1 MQGLN
6 YGILLLNF
14 GNCEGSK
21 TNLHQPETRCD
32 WNESSTRLGF
42 DRTTSWR
49 TKGCRLL
56 CKLQRCNDD
65 GTWLNRSK
73 AAWFSY

>member
-32 WNESSTRLGF
+32 WNESSTRLGLIEPQVGGQKVVDCCANF
-42 DRTTSWR
+42 KDVMVMEL
-49 TKGCRLL
+49 G
-56 CKLQRCNDD
+56 
-65 GTWLNRSK
+65 
-73 AAWFSY
+73 